1 MNNLTQDKDKENE
14 KPVGWAVVGIG
25 GLTLGQILPG
35 FAQCKRSK
43 LVALVSGSPE
53 KAQRAAERYG
63 VAPKSVYRYADFDQI
78 KDNPEI
84 EAVYIVLPNGMH
96 AEYTV
101 RGAQAGKHILCEK
114 PMANSVRECE
124 QMIAACQKAAVKLM
138 IAYRCRYEPVN
149 IAAIAACRNPRFGKI
164 RSVISDH
171 GFNIGDPK
179 QWRLNKK
186 LAGGGSLMDIG
197 IYSLNAARYLTGENP
212 ISVTAQEFTDRSDI
226 RFKEVEDLIHFTL
239 KFPSGALANCT
250 SSYGY
255 SGANRYR
262 VIGERGFVEMEPA
275 TAYGG
280 LKLKYRAGGKLE
292 EPQFETGNQFA
303 LEMDHFSQCIRENK
317 IPLTAGDEGLADLR
331 VIEAIYQAAKSGKT
345 ITLRP

>member
-1 MNNLTQDKDKENE
+1 MQDSER
-14 KPVGWAVVGIG
+14 PVGWAVVGIG

-43 LVALVSGSPE
+43 LVALVSGSPD
-53 KAQRAAERYG
+53 KARKTAERYG
-63 VAPKSVYRYADFDQI
+63 LPETAIYDYKNYDRI
-78 KDNPEI
+78 KDNPAI

-96 AEYTV
+96 AEYTL

-114 PMANSVRECE
+114 PMANTAREAE
-124 QMIAACQKAAVKLM
+124 QMIAACQKATVKLM
-138 IAYRCRYEPVN
+138 IAYRCRYEPYN
-149 IAAIAACRNPRFGKI
+149 IAAIAACRDPRFGKI
-164 RSVISDH
+164 RAVISDH

-179 QWRLNKK
+179 QWRLNRK

-212 ISVTAQEFTDRSDI
+212 ISVTAQEYTDRADP
-226 RFKEVEDLIHFTL
+226 RFKEVEDLLHFTL

-262 VIGERGFVEMEPA
+262 VIGERGFVDMEPA
-275 TAYGG
+275 TSYGG
-280 LKLKYRAGGKLE
+280 LKLRYRMEGRSE
-292 EPQFETGNQFA
+292 EPTFERQSHFA

-317 IPLTAGDEGLADLR
+317 TPLTPGEEGLADMR
-331 VIEAIYQAAKSGKT
+331 VIEAIYKAAKTGKT
-345 ITLRP
+345 VRV